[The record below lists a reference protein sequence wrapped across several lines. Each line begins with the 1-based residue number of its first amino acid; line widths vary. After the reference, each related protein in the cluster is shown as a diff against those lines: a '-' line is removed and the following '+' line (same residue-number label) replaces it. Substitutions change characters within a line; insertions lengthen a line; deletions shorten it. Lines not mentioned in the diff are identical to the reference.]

1 MWNSCV
7 SAWLTVYP
15 FPPLGIVIPPTPKN
29 ISLNEVAKL
38 NCTAIATFIIWE
50 VNGQP
55 VGDLDSPDF
64 DSSAQTMLV
73 NGTQNLRVRTLRV
86 TGSSDS
92 NGSNITCVAVL
103 HTSATHPIAISE
115 PALILVQG
123 TCV

>member
-1 MWNSCV
+1 M
-7 SAWLTVYP
+7 
-15 FPPLGIVIPPTPKN
+15 IPPPPIN
-29 ISLNEVAKL
+29 ISLNEVAVL
-38 NCTAIATFIIWE
+38 NCTAIATFINWE

-55 VGDLDSPDF
+55 IDDHISQDF
-64 DSSAQTMLV
+64 DDSARPVLV
-73 NGTQNLRVRTLRV
+73 NETQNLRMRTLRV

-103 HTSATHPIAISE
+103 ATSTTHPIAISE